1 MRPYCV
7 GERCVKVL
15 KGHTH
20 NFEKNLLK
28 CNWSPDGTMVTA
40 ASSDRNVYIWE
51 VSSRYGY
58 QMFFR

>member
-28 CNWSPDGTMVTA
+28 CAWSPDGTMVTA
-40 ASSDRNVYIWE
+40 GSADRNVYIWE
-51 VSSRYGY
+51 VASR
-58 QMFFR
+58 

>member
-1 MRPYCV
+1 M
-7 GERCVKVL
+7 L

-58 QMFFR
+58 ILKDEI